1 MPSLRKGRK
10 HEESSVGKNLFVGRC
25 DVCILGLRK
34 QKQLPPLS
42 RLPTTI
48 PAGISLQL
56 CWPSRW
62 PTDSTKPYGRPAT
75 NRPATNRPATDRPTT
90 NGPATNGATCLSKS
104 AVPSSALL
112 RSTTQPNRNTLDRPV
127 ASRAEQKPCQQ
138 PSQNACVSPKRLD
151 YND

>member
-10 HEESSVGKNLFVGRC
+10 HEKSSVIENLFVGRC
-25 DVCILGLRK
+25 DFCILGLRK

-48 PAGISLQL
+48 PTGISLQL

-62 PTDSTKPYGRPAT
+62 PTDSTKPYGWS
-75 NRPATNRPATDRPTT
+75 ATNRPATDRSTADWS
-90 NGPATNGATCLSKS
+90 ATHGATCLSKS

-112 RSTTQPNRNTLDRPV
+112 RSTTQPNRNTHDRPV
-127 ASRAEQKPCQQ
+127 ASRAEQKPRQLSIPQCLRF
-138 PSQNACVSPKRLD
+138 PEPPRL
-151 YND
+151 